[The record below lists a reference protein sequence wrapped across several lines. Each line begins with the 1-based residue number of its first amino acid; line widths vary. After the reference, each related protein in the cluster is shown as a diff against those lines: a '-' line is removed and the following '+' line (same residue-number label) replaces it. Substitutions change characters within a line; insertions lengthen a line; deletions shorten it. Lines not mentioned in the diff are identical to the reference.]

1 MVCVCQL
8 WTKIKGANY
17 GQKHKLKALL
27 VLKGKSTS
35 FNAKYSVISLF
46 ILSLSEIRL
55 CGSSKLN
62 WKGFRNEL
70 VNTVHIFQTMLI
82 GSTFNANLGL

>member
-1 MVCVCQL
+1 VCVCDRESR
-8 WTKIKGANY
+8 IKAVNY

-35 FNAKYSVISLF
+35 FKAKYSITSLY

-62 WKGFRNEL
+62 WQGFRNEL
-70 VNTVHIFQTMLI
+70 VNTVHIFSDWVDWKHI
-82 GSTFNANLGL
+82 